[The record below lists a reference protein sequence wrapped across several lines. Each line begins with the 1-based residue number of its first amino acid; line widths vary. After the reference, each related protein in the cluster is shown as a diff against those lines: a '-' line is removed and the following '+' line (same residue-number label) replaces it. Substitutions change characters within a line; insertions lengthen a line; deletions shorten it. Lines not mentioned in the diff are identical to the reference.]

1 MGGVL
6 VRIGVLAVLSAL
18 IPLVLVGLA
27 ALKSPH
33 AIEGPAQAA
42 VFSVVLVAATYV
54 GWAARDGYHR
64 WYGSK
69 GPVVWAGISVVASLG
84 IFLLW
89 FVSLSGPSDLE
100 SAGMFALMAGTLAIL
115 SVVSWLIGRAM
126 PEGSFD
132 VQDKPVDH

>member
-1 MGGVL
+1 MGGAL
-6 VRIGVLAVLSAL
+6 VRMGVLAVLSAL

-27 ALKSPH
+27 AWQNPH
-33 AIEGPAQAA
+33 TIDGPAQAA
-42 VFSVVLVAATYV
+42 IFSLVLVACTYV

-69 GPVVWAGISVVASLG
+69 GPVVWAAISVVASFG
-84 IFLLW
+84 VFLLW
-89 FVSLSGPSDLE
+89 FVSLSGTNDPE

-132 VQDKPVDH
+132 VQDEPVD